1 MAISYANISV
11 HSRSKGHSAVA
22 AAAYRAGMKLY
33 DERLGLTYDFSHRH
47 DVKYSELLLPE
58 GAEQDFTDRQFIWN
72 EVERAETRKNA
83 QVCKDVMLALPK
95 ELDLIQQIELA
106 KRFAQTHFV
115 DKGIPADVSI
125 HDHGDGNP
133 HAHILITTRR
143 LEQTQFSK
151 HKARDLN
158 PQFAKG
164 FITEKEQWH
173 HQWRDFQN
181 AYFEEKGIDLIVDLN
196 HIIPERHHGGFRDK
210 AHHYLL
216 EENELIKQAREEI
229 ALNDIENFINILS
242 IEHSVFTRKDIETLL
257 FKTITQENYN
267 EFFQVTV
274 ERVLSNKNV
283 ICLGENEQG
292 QKAFTTRHQY
302 LQESKL
308 LNAVEHLQE
317 RTNHVF
323 KTDVARFLQATTL
336 SEEQQQAFEFIVNGG
351 DISCIIG
358 RPGVGKSYMLTPVKD
373 FYQQQ
378 GCRVLGA
385 TLSGKV
391 AKQLQIESGI
401 ESSTIASL
409 TAQMSS
415 GKLTLNANDILIIDE
430 AGMVDF
436 ANMSFLIDRVKE
448 AEAKLILVGDPDQL
462 KPIKKG
468 AIFKGIASLV
478 GCFTMVDIKRQRHAG
493 DRQASI
499 ELAKGNIE
507 AGLTHYL
514 KQNAIV
520 IADNERSKNASDL
533 LINAWQANIHQHED
547 LKNSIILAHANV
559 TVDSLNLNAR
569 VLLMQK
575 GVLDTEQVNFI
586 KEIKS
591 KNRQYQPGQYIM
603 VTHSDN
609 ELGLIGGEQGRIV
622 AVDEEQNIT
631 LQMNDD
637 REIKVPSHLRR
648 YVEQTGLQD
657 FYLAKGERIF
667 FKKGDKDIGVKNG
680 DLATITHVNEEGFT
694 AVLDSG
700 ATVTV
705 LKRYKQIDYAYA
717 MTVHKSQGMSVE
729 NTYVCIDTKW
739 WDRAL
744 SFVAFTRHKEKLK
757 IFANSKNY
765 PDFKAMVEQLSRK
778 TLQDNVIDYP
788 MNLGI
793 RHGFEFDNLVERAV
807 RRITT
812 ASRIIKDKVTYL
824 YHYAQAVKS
833 QQGCAHF
840 KNQKAI
846 REAGKYVAQY
856 IDLKTRIANQY
867 QQLETKSKKLGIEM
881 SNLKGYDDFYKLA
894 CARDKKAS
902 DIKPHIVPGQL
913 AKINLKQIDVSKL
926 SKEVSRYETVKAIR
940 AVIRSP
946 SNLMSDHELCKYA
959 QTVSLANDR
968 LCISQE
974 LRKAHM
980 SESTFKE
987 RLQSLQQSYRQ
998 TVYKALKTEYPL
1010 LQQYDELVSAR
1021 KKLTGSQME
1030 QSDKG
1035 ILLIV
1040 QRIFSNR
1047 LLIKK
1052 IEQELPNFFNTI
1064 QGKLS
1069 LNKIKIHEL

>member
-22 AAAYRAGMKLY
+22 AAAYRAGIKLY
-33 DERLGLTYDFSHRH
+33 DERLGQTFDYSKRK
-47 DVKYSELLLPE
+47 DVKFSELLLPE
-58 GAEQDFTDRQFIWN
+58 GTEENFTDREFIWN
-72 EVERAETRKNA
+72 EVERVETRKNA
-83 QVCKDVMLALPK
+83 QVSKDVMLALPK

-106 KRFAQTHFV
+106 KRFAHTHFV

-143 LEQTQFSK
+143 LEQNQFSK
-151 HKARDLN
+151 YKARDLN

-173 HQWRDFQN
+173 QQWRDFQN
-181 AYFEEKGIDLIVDLN
+181 VYFEEKGIDLTVDLN

-210 AHHYLL
+210 ASHYLL

-257 FKTITQENYN
+257 FKTITQENYT

-274 ERVLSNKNV
+274 ERVLSDKNV

-308 LNAVEHLQE
+308 LSAVECLQE

-323 KTDVARFLQATTL
+323 KADVVRFLQATTL
-336 SEEQQQAFEFIVNGG
+336 SEEQHQAFEFIVNGG

-385 TLSGKV
+385 TLAGKV

-409 TAQMSS
+409 TAQMMS

-448 AEAKLILVGDPDQL
+448 AKAKLILVGDPDQL

-507 AGLTHYL
+507 KGLTHYL
-514 KQNAIV
+514 RQNAIV
-520 IADNERSKNASDL
+520 IADNERSKSPSDL
-533 LINAWQANIHQHED
+533 LINAWQANIHQHND

-569 VLLMQK
+569 ELLMQK
-575 GVLDTEQVNFI
+575 GILDSEQVNYI

-631 LQMNDD
+631 LKMNDD

-657 FYLAKGERIF
+657 FYLTKGERIF

-680 DLATITHVNEEGFT
+680 DLATITQVNKEGFT

-705 LKRYKQIDYAYA
+705 PKRYKQIDYAYA

-729 NTYVCIDTKW
+729 NTYVCIDTQW

-765 PDFKAMVEQLSRK
+765 PDFKTMVEQLSRK

-793 RHGFEFDNLVERAV
+793 RHGFEFDNLVDRAV
-807 RRITT
+807 KRITS
-812 ASRIIKDKVTYL
+812 ASQIIKNKANYL
-824 YHYAQAVKS
+824 YNYAQAVKM
-833 QQGCAHF
+833 QQLTPGN
-840 KNQKAI
+840 KQ
-846 REAGKYVAQY
+846 RVQQVGKDVAQY
-856 IDLKTRIANQY
+856 INLKIQIANQY
-867 QQLETKSKKLGIEM
+867 RQLKIKAETLG
-881 SNLKGYDDFYKLA
+881 LKMPELKEYDYFYKLA
-894 CARDKKAS
+894 CARDKKAAELLLAEQTQLS
-902 DIKPHIVPGQL
+902 KIKLKHFDVSQL
-913 AKINLKQIDVSKL
+913 AKEAARYEKVKMIRAIINARLNWQGDSEL
-926 SKEVSRYETVKAIR
+926 SKR
-940 AVIRSP
+940 AHSLSVTKDVI
-946 SNLMSDHELCKYA
+946 HIA
-959 QTVSLANDR
+959 QEIKKTKSCEKIFA
-968 LCISQE
+968 
-974 LRKAHM
+974 
-980 SESTFKE
+980 E
-987 RLQSLQQSYRQ
+987 RVHFLQQRHRQ
-998 TVYKALKTEYPL
+998 TIHEKLKEKFPL
-1010 LQQYDELVSAR
+1010 LKRYDELSAIR
-1021 KKLTGSQME
+1021 SKQTGLHAEQTDKALMKTVKMIIADKSLYHKLQN
-1030 QSDKG
+1030 D
-1035 ILLIV
+1035 
-1040 QRIFSNR
+1040 
-1047 LLIKK
+1047 
-1052 IEQELPNFFNTI
+1052 LPNLIERMTKNYMLD
-1064 QGKLS
+1064 K
-1069 LNKIKIHEL
+1069 KKEHER

>member
-1 MAISYANISV
+1 M
-11 HSRSKGHSAVA
+11 A
-22 AAAYRAGMKLY
+22 AAAYRAGIKLY

-72 EVERAETRKNA
+72 EVERAEIRKNA
-83 QVCKDVMLALPK
+83 QVCKDIMLALPK
-95 ELDLIQQIELA
+95 ELGLIQQIELA

-143 LEQTQFSK
+143 LEQNQFSK

-181 AYFEEKGIDLIVDLN
+181 AYFEEKGIDLTVDLD

-210 AHHYLL
+210 ANHYIS

-257 FKTITQENYN
+257 FKTITQENYR

-308 LNAVEHLQE
+308 LEDVVGLQA
-317 RTNHVF
+317 RTAHVY
-323 KTDVARFLQATTL
+323 KTDTVKFLQATTL
-336 SEEQQQAFEFIVNGG
+336 TEEQQQAFEFIVNGG

-409 TAQMSS
+409 TAQMMS
-415 GKLTLNANDILIIDE
+415 GKLTLTANDILIIDE

-436 ANMSFLIDRVKE
+436 ANMSYLISRVKE
-448 AEAKLILVGDPDQL
+448 AKAKLVLVGDPDQL

-468 AIFKGIASLV
+468 AIFKGIASQV

-507 AGLTHYL
+507 TGLTHYL
-514 KQNAIV
+514 KQNAII
-520 IADNERSKNASDL
+520 IANNERYNYATDL
-533 LINAWQANIHQHED
+533 LVNSWQKHITTHDD
-547 LKNSIILAHANV
+547 LRNSIILAHANV
-559 TVDSLNLNAR
+559 TVDSLNLSAR
-569 VLLMQK
+569 ETLMQK
-575 GVLDTEQVNFI
+575 GILDTKQANFI

-591 KNRQYQPGQYIM
+591 KNREYQSGQYIM

-609 ELGLIGGEQGRIV
+609 ELGLIGGEQGRIA
-622 AVDEEQNIT
+622 AVDEEHNLT
-631 LQMNDD
+631 LKMNDD
-637 REIKVPSHLRR
+637 REIKVPAHLRR

-657 FYLAKGERIF
+657 FYLTKGERIF
-667 FKKGDKDIGVKNG
+667 FKKGDTDIGVKNG
-680 DLATITHVNEEGFT
+680 DLATILQVNEEGFI
-694 AVLDSG
+694 ARLDSG

-705 LKRYKQIDYAYA
+705 PKRYKQIDYAYA

-729 NTYVCIDTKW
+729 NTYVCIDTQW

-757 IFANSKNY
+757 IFANSKNH
-765 PDFKAMVEQLSRK
+765 PDFKTMVEQLSRK

-788 MNLGI
+788 MNHGI
-793 RHGFEFDNLVERAV
+793 RHGFEFDSLVERAV
-807 RRITT
+807 KRITA
-812 ASRIIKDKVTYL
+812 ASRVIKDKFNYL
-824 YHYAQAVKS
+824 YHYAQAIQM
-833 QQGCAHF
+833 QQLTPDNR
-840 KNQKAI
+840 KTLRQV
-846 REAGKYVAQY
+846 GKDVAQY
-856 IDLKTRIANQY
+856 IDLKTQIATQH
-867 QQLETKSKKLGIEM
+867 QQLKAKAETLG
-881 SNLKGYDDFYKLA
+881 LKMPELKEYDYFYKLA

-902 DIKPHIVPGQL
+902 ELLHTEQKLLSKIKLKHCDVGQL
-913 AKINLKQIDVSKL
+913 AKEAARYEQVKTIRAIINAKPNWQEDSEL
-926 SKEVSRYETVKAIR
+926 SKRAHSLSTTKDAMRIAQEIKKAKCCEEMF
-940 AVIRSP
+940 A
-946 SNLMSDHELCKYA
+946 
-959 QTVSLANDR
+959 
-968 LCISQE
+968 
-974 LRKAHM
+974 
-980 SESTFKE
+980 E
-987 RLQSLQQSYRQ
+987 RLESLQQHYRR
-998 TVYKALKTEYPL
+998 TVYEKLKDEFPLLKRYHELSAMRSKQTGLNAEQADNELLKTAKMILVNKPL
-1010 LQQYDELVSAR
+1010 HDRLQ
-1021 KKLTGSQME
+1021 K
-1030 QSDKG
+1030 
-1035 ILLIV
+1035 
-1040 QRIFSNR
+1040 N
-1047 LLIKK
+1047 
-1052 IEQELPNFFNTI
+1052 LPNLTERI
-1064 QGKLS
+1064 TKHIYALDK
-1069 LNKIKIHEL
+1069 NKAHER